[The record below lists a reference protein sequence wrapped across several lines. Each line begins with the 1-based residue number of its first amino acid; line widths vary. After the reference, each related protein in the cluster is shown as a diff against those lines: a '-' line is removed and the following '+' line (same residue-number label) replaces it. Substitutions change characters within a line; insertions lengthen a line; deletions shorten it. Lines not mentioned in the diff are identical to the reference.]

1 MRSAP
6 SAADHRRK
14 AGRIEANE
22 LAEFYWSLAARGPVT
37 KEAISNLGGPLKL
50 LRPVAAAEG
59 LRIVER
65 TNGQHAIEVIEPTV
79 GPAAPPASLRAVEGE
94 ILAIVD
100 DRGGQIEFGE
110 LAEAYR
116 KVHGKAID
124 YRALGFERLRLLV
137 EHLPGIDFDTRFT
150 SNLQLAVLRRAVAGD
165 QPTTRDCLI
174 DALARW
180 IGRRKD
186 GRVRSDTADLW
197 LTQHRARFGV
207 DLVPEGLDWLTVGLL
222 APHGLRKR
230 RAKDFFWIET
240 TAAPAPSRSAE
251 TPAPAAAMS
260 APTPATTPA
269 LAPAAPAATE
279 EPTDPLALFMTRVRA
294 YVDCAG
300 ALLGNDARVTG
311 SSPDAA
317 QEAYRAMCGAI
328 RPALR
333 GASQQQAPMGRTT
346 VDGEHVAR
354 EGANGKQWKRPASR
368 RWLRSSRRSRAWSGR
383 TRAAASLDWR
393 RRRRREAFPISPRQA
408 GRLSRSCPRCAT
420 PRECARSRPSSP
432 GARTGHSTAAS
443 SRGSTVPHSGKAAG
457 SRRRRSWRKPST
469 STW

>member
-1 MRSAP
+1 MAAAAGLRISQTTNSAYVIETVSAP
-6 SAADHRRK
+6 SPEPSERVGTAVAFARALRGWIASRK
-14 AGRIEANE
+14 GGRIEANE
-22 LAEFYWSLAARGPVT
+22 LAEFYKSPAARGRGAL
-37 KEAISNLGGPLKL
+37 AISNLGGPLKL

-65 TNGQHAIEVIEPTV
+65 TNGQHAIEVVEPTV
-79 GPAAPPASLRAVEGE
+79 APTAPPASLRAVEGE
-94 ILAIVD
+94 ILAVVD
-100 DRGGQIEFGE
+100 DRGGQIEFGD

-150 SNLQLAVLRRAVAGD
+150 SNLQLTVLRRAVAGD

-251 TPAPAAAMS
+251 TPAPAAATS

-300 ALLGNDARVTG
+300 ALLGNDAPGVTKL
-311 SSPDAA
+311 PTPRKKLIELCAA
-317 QEAYRAMCGAI
+317 QYGLRFEERANSKH
-328 RPALR
+328 PWAL
-333 GASQQQAPMGRTT
+333 
-346 VDGEHVAR
+346 VDGE
-354 EGANGKQWKRPASR
+354 QWLASQR
-368 RWLRSSRRSRAWSGR
+368 QAVEAASDG
-383 TRAAASLDWR
+383 AAAAPLPLLIAD
-393 RRRRREAFPISPRQA
+393 
-408 GRLSRSCPRCAT
+408 
-420 PRECARSRPSSP
+420 
-432 GARTGHSTAAS
+432 
-443 SRGSTVPHSGKAAG
+443 AAG
-457 SRRRRSWRKPST
+457 EFVLAAERSLAQLRPR
-469 STW
+469 

>member
-1 MRSAP
+1 EPLGVAVAFARALRGWIAS
-6 SAADHRRK
+6 RK

-22 LAEFYWSLAARGPVT
+22 LVEFYRIRSRGSVT

-65 TNGQHAIEVIEPTV
+65 TNGQHAIEVVEPTV
-79 GPAAPPASLRAVEGE
+79 APTAPPASLRAVEGE

-100 DRGGQIEFGE
+100 DRGGQIEFGD

-150 SNLQLAVLRRAVAGD
+150 SNLQLTVLRRAVAGD

-251 TPAPAAAMS
+251 TPAPAAA
-260 APTPATTPA
+260 T
-269 LAPAAPAATE
+269 
-279 EPTDPLALFMTRVRA
+279 
-294 YVDCAG
+294 
-300 ALLGNDARVTG
+300 
-311 SSPDAA
+311 
-317 QEAYRAMCGAI
+317 
-328 RPALR
+328 
-333 GASQQQAPMGRTT
+333 
-346 VDGEHVAR
+346 
-354 EGANGKQWKRPASR
+354 
-368 RWLRSSRRSRAWSGR
+368 
-383 TRAAASLDWR
+383 
-393 RRRRREAFPISPRQA
+393 
-408 GRLSRSCPRCAT
+408 
-420 PRECARSRPSSP
+420 
-432 GARTGHSTAAS
+432 
-443 SRGSTVPHSGKAAG
+443 
-457 SRRRRSWRKPST
+457 
-469 STW
+469 